1 MKKQLVL
8 IGGGHAHMT
17 TLANL
22 HLFLARGYGATV
34 IGPSPHHY
42 YSGMG
47 PGMLAKVYRPEEI
60 RFDTRR
66 VVEKQGAR
74 FVLGKAVRIDARAKV
89 VHLAGN
95 QTLPY
100 DVLSCNAGSSVP
112 QTLPGMETARE
123 LFSVKPIERLM
134 EAQARLLAL
143 AGQKRINVAI
153 IGGGPSAVE
162 VAGNVWRLLHD
173 AKVAP
178 PQITVFAGS
187 GLMPRQ
193 SESIRNRARRSLTRR
208 GITIISP
215 ARAQEIREGKIVLDS
230 GAVHEA
236 DLIFLALGIA
246 PSQLFADSGLATG
259 PDGGLL
265 VNEFLQCP
273 EYPNIFGGGDCI
285 HFQPQSLD
293 KVGVYAVRENPVLL
307 HNLLATLDGAPLEKF
322 DPGGDYLLIY
332 NLGDGTGIFRKR
344 SLIFGGRL
352 AFRLKDYIDRR
363 FMRKFQ
369 ALERPE
375 AG

>member
-22 HLFLARGYGATV
+22 HLFLAKGYGATV

-60 RFDTRR
+60 RFNTQQE
-66 VVEKQGAR
+66 VEKQGAT
-74 FVLGKAVRIDARAKV
+74 FVLGKAVRIDAQAKV
-89 VHLAGN
+89 VHLADG
-95 QTLPY
+95 QALPY

-112 QTLPGMETARE
+112 QTLPGMETAKE

-134 EAQARLLAL
+134 EAQAHLLAL
-143 AGQKRINVAI
+143 AGQKQISVAI

-178 PQITVFAGS
+178 PRITVFAGS
-187 GLMPRQ
+187 RLMPKQ
-193 SESIRNRARRSLTRR
+193 PDSIRSRAQRSLARR
-208 GITIISP
+208 GIEIISP
-215 ARAQEIREGKIVLDS
+215 ARVREIRDGQIVLDS
-230 GAVHEA
+230 GSSHGA
-236 DLIFLALGIA
+236 DLIFLALGIK
-246 PSQLFADSGLATG
+246 PSPLFADSELAIG

-265 VNEFLQCP
+265 VNEYLQCP
-273 EYPNIFGGGDCI
+273 QYPEIFGGGDCI
-285 HFQPQSLD
+285 HFMPQPLD
-293 KVGVYAVRENPVLL
+293 KVGVYAVRQNLVLL
-307 HNLLATLDGAPLEKF
+307 HNLLASLEGKPLEKF
-322 DPGGDYLLIY
+322 EPGGDYLLIY
-332 NLGDGTGIFRKR
+332 NLGDGTGILRKR
-344 SLIFGGRL
+344 GLIFGGRL
-352 AFRLKDYIDRR
+352 AFWLKDYIDRR

-369 ALERPE
+369 A
-375 AG
+375 GQ

>member
-22 HLFLARGYGATV
+22 HLFIAKGYGATV

-47 PGMLAKVYRPEEI
+47 PGMLAKVYRPEDI
-60 RFDTRR
+60 RFNTRK
-66 VVEKQGAR
+66 VVEKQGAT
-74 FVLGKAVRIDARAKV
+74 FVLGKAVRIDGRAKI
-89 VHLAGN
+89 VHLADGK
-95 QTLPY
+95 TLPY

-112 QTLPGMETARE
+112 QTLPGMETAKE

-143 AGQKRINVAI
+143 AGQKPISVAI

-173 AKVAP
+173 AEVAL
-178 PQITVFAGS
+178 PQITIFAGS

-193 SESIRNRARRSLTRR
+193 SESIRKRVRRSLTRR
-208 GITIISP
+208 GIEIVSS
-215 ARAQEIREGKIVLDS
+215 ARVQKIREGRIVLDS
-230 GAVHEA
+230 GAIHAA
-236 DLIFLALGIA
+236 DTIFLALGIA

-273 EYPNIFGGGDCI
+273 EYPEIFGGGDCI
-285 HFQPQSLD
+285 HFQPQPLD
-293 KVGVYAVRENPVLL
+293 KVGVYAVRQNPVLL
-307 HNLLATLDGAPLEKF
+307 HNLLASLEGMPLEKF
-322 DPGGDYLLIY
+322 EPGGDYLLIY

-344 SLIFGGRL
+344 QLVFGGRL
-352 AFRLKDYIDRR
+352 AFWLKDYIDRR

-369 ALERPE
+369 AQE
-375 AG
+375 